1 MVSKWKKVSFD
12 PQAHLRQMVEKVATY
27 ARSRQ
32 KYVAGVEGYQTPDGA
47 YMIYVESPSH
57 FHYDLPRLF
66 KDDKYFHHIR
76 AERKEGSYDWASDT
90 YFKDCDVMHFELK
103 P

>member
-1 MVSKWKKVSFD
+1 
-12 PQAHLRQMVEKVATY
+12 
-27 ARSRQ
+27 
-32 KYVAGVEGYQTPDGA
+32 
-47 YMIYVESPSH
+47 MIYVESPSH

-66 KDDKYFHHIR
+66 KDDKHFHHIR